1 MISGASTSGGCSGT
15 TVTVASG
22 GSATFTVPANGV
34 GRAARRAARGR
45 HRDATPTPTPT
56 GTAQISFGVN
66 ATTSWGQNLFVV
78 GDRAELGS
86 WSPASAVALS
96 SATYPVWRASVT
108 LPAGTVVQYKY
119 VRKESN
125 GAVTWETGSNRTAT
139 VPASGVLTLTDTWRS

>member
-1 MISGASTSGGCSGT
+1 M
-15 TVTVASG
+15 
-22 GSATFTVPANGV
+22 
-34 GRAARRAARGR
+34 
-45 HRDATPTPTPT
+45 
-56 GTAQISFGVN
+56 
-66 ATTSWGQNLFVV
+66 

-86 WSPASAVALS
+86 WNPASAVALS